1 MAVLYRECRAGP
13 GEDAADGS
21 SRVTCTVRVKPGE
34 TTGMVTLEDG
44 EPLDMAEFIFHVFPD
59 RGYREIRSDVPGW
72 RVVALGSGDGGGSVA
87 VSGSQLLFRAG
98 DPWRALAGSVAVSR
112 LIRLQRRL
120 IFFHAAS
127 IGVSGSGVMLIGP
140 KGAGKTTLSLALA
153 ARGHSFLGDEIA
165 GVRLGSFELVP
176 LRRSLAIRSGP
187 RADAVSDA
195 LERMTAPLEIYP
207 DGSERLRAQAAELFP
222 SPPPTSLPL
231 GAVVFLCGFGPEAR
245 LERFEPGREH
255 LQELTPIGATLWAM
269 SPARRAFDML
279 SLLSRARCYRMVMG
293 GPEDSAAC
301 IERVMEE

>member
-165 GVRLGSFELVP
+165 GVR
-176 LRRSLAIRSGP
+176 